1 MARIRIKDKEEY
13 KQYLNSPHWQ
23 KIRQAVF
30 KEYGHRCDHC
40 GSSKNLHIHHI
51 TYEHLGEEEISDLV
65 PLCEDCHKR
74 LHNPFDSIDYLMLAE
89 GYAYAELDSDDE
101 KIRKR
106 AEAIALP
113 ISELIEAIKKIEIDK
128 EDGYINVSFVRR

>member
-1 MARIRIKDKEEY
+1 MAIRVKNKEEY
-13 KQYLNSPHWQ
+13 QAYLKSPHWQ
-23 KIRQAVF
+23 AIRRKVF

-51 TYEHLGEEEISDLV
+51 TYKNLGEEEISDLV

-89 GYAYAELDSDDE
+89 GYAYGELDSEDE

-128 EDGYINVSFVRR
+128 EDGYINVSFIRR